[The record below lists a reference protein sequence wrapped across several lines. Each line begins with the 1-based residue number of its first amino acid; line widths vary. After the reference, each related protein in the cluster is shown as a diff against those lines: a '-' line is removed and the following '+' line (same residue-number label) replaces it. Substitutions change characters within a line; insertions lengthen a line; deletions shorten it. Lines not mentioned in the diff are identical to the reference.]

1 MVGLIWVMQI
11 VHYPLF
17 ARVGDATYG
26 SFQSEHM
33 RRISQVLFVPWG
45 IEALTTLALVF
56 LAPTNRLRIAAI
68 VGAILFAAVTVV
80 TGLLA
85 APIHGRLVD
94 GFDPTDH
101 GRLLAVN
108 WVRTV
113 LWSARGLVAL
123 AVVWWSVT
131 TVTE

>member
-17 ARVGDATYG
+17 ARVGDVTYAG
-26 SFQSEHM
+26 FQSEHM

-45 IEALTTLALVF
+45 IEALSTLALVF
-56 LAPTNRLRIAAI
+56 LAPTNRLRVIAL
-68 VGAILFAAVTVV
+68 VGAALFAAVTII

-94 GFDPTDH
+94 GFDATEH

-108 WVRTV
+108 WARTV
-113 LWSARGLVAL
+113 LWSVRGIIALVI
-123 AVVWWSVT
+123 VWWSVST
-131 TVTE
+131 IAE